1 MLLNLY
7 PISLPNLIDM
17 SNSSAR
23 TKIEGLLSQ
32 ADIQLNGTRAWDIQ
46 VHDQRLFSR
55 VLAEGSLGFGEAY
68 MDGWWDCRRIDE
80 LIYKVFRAEL
90 DQKFKTKGL
99 FFEALKAR
107 LFNLQSP
114 ARAFIIGQRH
124 YDIGNDLYR
133 NMLDPLMIYSCGYW
147 KDAETLEEAQKA
159 KLDLVC
165 RKLNLEPGMRVLDI
179 GCGWGGTAKYAVV
192 QYGVSVVGLT
202 VSQQQANWAQT
213 WCKDLPV
220 EIKLEDYRDHHEEY
234 DRILSIGMFEH
245 VGNKNYPVFMDCVLK
260 NLKPEGLFLLHTIGK
275 NRASNSGDPWIDRY
289 IFPNSILPSPKQ
301 IGSAIDNRFVLEDW
315 HNFGSDYDKTLM
327 AWFENFDN
335 QWESLKSTYDE
346 RFYRMWKYY
355 LLACAGSFRARKN
368 QVWQLLLSPKGI
380 QGGIQVPR

>member
-1 MLLNLY
+1 
-7 PISLPNLIDM
+7 M
-17 SNSSAR
+17 SKSSAR
-23 TKIEGLLSQ
+23 TKIESLLSQ

-55 VLAEGSLGFGEAY
+55 LLAEGSLGFGEAY

-90 DQKFKTKGL
+90 DQKFTTKAL
-99 FFEALKAR
+99 FIEAFKAR

-147 KDAETLEEAQKA
+147 KDAKTLEDAQKA

-165 RKLNLEPGMRVLDI
+165 RKLNLEPGMRVLDV
-179 GCGWGGTAKYAVV
+179 GCGWGGTAKYAAE

-245 VGNKNYPVFMDCVLK
+245 VGDKNYPVFMDCVLK

-275 NRASNSGDPWIDRY
+275 NRTSHSGDPWIDRY
-289 IFPNSILPSPKQ
+289 IFPHSILPSPQQ
-301 IGSAIDNRFVLEDW
+301 IGSAIENRFVLEDW

-335 QWESLKSTYDE
+335 HWESLKSTYDE

-355 LLACAGSFRARKN
+355 LLTCAGSFRARKN